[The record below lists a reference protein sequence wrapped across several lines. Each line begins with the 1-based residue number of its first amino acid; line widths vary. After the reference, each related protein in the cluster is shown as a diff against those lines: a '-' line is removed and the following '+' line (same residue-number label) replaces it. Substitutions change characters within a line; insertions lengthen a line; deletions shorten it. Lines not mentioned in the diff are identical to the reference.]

1 MADAGK
7 KQEELQPS
15 VTRTRRERERQ
26 ARRQDI
32 LNVARQV
39 FSEKSFHQATLEEIA
54 ERAEFAK
61 GTIYGYFSSKE
72 DLFENL
78 ISEELAIMEN
88 QMQEA
93 LSGKHN
99 PKQKLHRLIHYLFKY
114 FTERKEFVKIYLSH
128 IGRMV
133 GQQPTGFQ
141 FIFAERHIRMIGFM
155 VDFLVES
162 QKKGYFT
169 KVPGIRGAYIL
180 QGMIH
185 ASVLGWLASGQSFD
199 LLDNVDPLVDFILY
213 GAGVPASE

>member
-1 MADAGK
+1 MADTRK
-7 KQEELQPS
+7 KNDEQPTS
-15 VTRTRRERERQ
+15 VTRSRRERERLT
-26 ARRQDI
+26 RRQDI

-78 ISEELAIMEN
+78 ISEELEFMEN
-88 QMQEA
+88 QIQEA

-99 PKQKLHRLIHYLFKY
+99 PKEKLHRYIEYLFKY
-114 FTERKEFVKIYLSH
+114 FTQRKEFVKIYLSH
-128 IGRMV
+128 IGRLV

-141 FIFAERHIRMIGFM
+141 FIFAERHIRMIGFL
-155 VDFLVES
+155 VDFLVDS
-162 QKKGYFT
+162 HKKGYFG

-180 QGMIH
+180 QGIVH

-199 LLDNVDPLVDFILY
+199 LMDNVDPLVDFILY
-213 GAGVPASE
+213 GAGVPATD